1 MNAHQKEHI
10 KKIVVVAAIVV
21 IAAAVLAA
29 YYFHQQQQN
38 QKLLTDAEITGETAS
53 DSGGEKVVHVAGAVN
68 QPGVYH
74 LKPDARVA
82 DAVEA
87 AGGMTEDANADTLN
101 LAKVVEDGE
110 KITIRTQEES
120 SGDGGSGESNGV
132 ININS
137 ASQEQLMTLP
147 GIGEVLAKNIMDYR
161 TEHGGFSS
169 IEEIKEVNRVGDKLY
184 DQIKDKIT
192 I

>member
-1 MNAHQKEHI
+1 MK
-10 KKIVVVAAIVV
+10 
-21 IAAAVLAA
+21 
-29 YYFHQQQQN
+29 
-38 QKLLTDAEITGETAS
+38 S
-53 DSGGEKVVHVAGAVN
+53 
-68 QPGVYH
+68 
-74 LKPDARVA
+74 DARVA

-87 AGGMTEDANADTLN
+87 AGGMTEDADADTLN

-169 IEEIKEVNRVGDKLY
+169 VEEIKEVNRVGDKLY